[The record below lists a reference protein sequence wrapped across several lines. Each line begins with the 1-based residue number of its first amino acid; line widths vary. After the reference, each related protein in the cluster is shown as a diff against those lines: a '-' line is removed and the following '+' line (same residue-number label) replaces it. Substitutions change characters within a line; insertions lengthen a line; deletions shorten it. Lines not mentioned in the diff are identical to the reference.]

1 MCRPIFSREEETVGE
16 ADLSRRKRVTT
27 RLSFFYT
34 GGQFSFLEHRGHDI
48 PSRVY
53 NCIKNFTLM
62 LCSSNHSYEKKKKKD
77 AGFIGPFYPPI
88 VCATREWA
96 DPSPLFGSLRRPTE
110 KAVSLHPCPIAF
122 HTATHLESPR
132 NQRAINCQSFI
143 VKNGLSKKKKKHEL
157 RGVQIIKQS
166 GYSVQYSSLSRM
178 FLFVCFYSKWL
189 P

>member
-62 LCSSNHSYEKKKKKD
+62 LCSSNHSYEKKKKKMQVLLD
-77 AGFIGPFYPPI
+77 LFILPSFVQPASGRTHPLSSGHSGDPPKRLCHFI
-88 VCATREWA
+88 HVQSRFT
-96 DPSPLFGSLRRPTE
+96 LLRT
-110 KAVSLHPCPIAF
+110 S
-122 HTATHLESPR
+122 SPR
-132 NQRAINCQSFI
+132 ATKEQSI
-143 VKNGLSKKKKKHEL
+143 ANLLSSKMVCRKKKKHEL